1 MGAAE
6 FKYVVPSV
14 DTELEPPAY
23 YVARGVP
30 VPVRGGVC
38 HNMLVDRQA
47 FSDPAYAIAHCERWR
62 ETYPDAIVVKSQ
74 TYC

>member
-38 HNMLVDRQA
+38 HNMCQRRSESRSNWA
-47 FSDPAYAIAHCERWR
+47 E
-62 ETYPDAIVVKSQ
+62 
-74 TYC
+74 